1 MPITFLVFGAIAYLL
16 GSIPFGLLL
25 MQVFRRQDIRQS
37 GSGNIGATNVLRS
50 GGKGLGAL
58 TFVLDAAKGYV
69 AVLLAYTAARH
80 LHLPPMA
87 VENLTALAA
96 LCGLLGHIFNVWLGF
111 RGGKGV
117 ATGFGVFLAI
127 APWAALA
134 ALATFIIAVLLSR
147 YVSLA
152 SILACIVFPIVCIV
166 LAHGRQAPF
175 LLAVEIVVPLIIIAK
190 HAKNIGRLLHGTEY
204 RFGSSKTSAA

>member
-1 MPITFLVFGAIAYLL
+1 MLLTFLVFGAIAYLL

-25 MQVFRRQDIRQS
+25 MQIFRREDIRQS
-37 GSGNIGATNVLRS
+37 GSGNIGATNVLRT

-58 TFVLDAAKGYV
+58 TFVLDAAKGYL
-69 AVLLAYTAARH
+69 AVLLAYIAARH
-80 LHLPPMA
+80 LKVSPEA
-87 VENLTALAA
+87 TQNLAALAA
-96 LCGLLGHIFNVWLGF
+96 LCALVGHIFNVWLRF

-127 APWAALA
+127 SPWAALA
-134 ALATFIIAVLLSR
+134 ALGTFIVAVLLSR

-152 SILACIVFPIVCIV
+152 SILACIAFPFVCIA
-166 LAHGRQAPF
+166 LTHERMTPF
-175 LLAVEIVVPLIIIAK
+175 LLAVTIVVPLIIIAK

-204 RFGSSKTSAA
+204 RFGGRKPSAA